1 MRIQSA
7 RFIKSAAERSGWPGA
22 ALPEVAFAGRS
33 NVGKSSLI
41 NFLTNRKNLAK
52 TSATPGKTQLVN
64 FFGVDGK
71 FVLVDLPGYG
81 YAQVPLAERARW
93 RPMIETYLEHRETLQ
108 GVVVLI
114 DSRRGAREMD
124 LHLLEWLAAVNLP
137 ACLVLTKA
145 DKLKQNERRSVLD
158 ALVKTMVAGG
168 GLYGRWSGP
177 ILCSANTGL
186 GKREILAQMAEWLS
200 EPPRDAPAA

>member
-7 RFIKSAAERSGWPGA
+7 RFIKSAAGRSGWPRA
-22 ALPEVAFAGRS
+22 DLPEIAFAGRS

-41 NFLTNRKNLAK
+41 NFLTNRKSLAR

-64 FFGVDGK
+64 FFGVDNL
-71 FVLVDLPGYG
+71 FNLVDLPGYG
-81 YAQVPLAERARW
+81 YARVPLVEKARW
-93 RPMIETYLEHRETLQ
+93 QPMIETYLEHRETLQ

-145 DKLKQNERRSVLD
+145 DKLKQNERKGALGM
-158 ALVKTMVAGG
+158 LVKTMMGESE
-168 GLYGRWSGP
+168 LYGRWSGP

-186 GKREILAQMAEWLS
+186 GKREIIAQMAEWLG

>member
-1 MRIQSA
+1 MKIQNA
-7 RFIKSAAERSGWPGA
+7 RFIKSAAERAGWPRA
-22 ALPEVAFAGRS
+22 DLPEVAFAGRS

-41 NFLTNRKNLAK
+41 NFLTSRKSLAK

-64 FFGVDGK
+64 FFGVDDS
-71 FVLVDLPGYG
+71 FNLVDLPGYG
-81 YAQVPLAERARW
+81 YARVPLAERARW

-145 DKLKQNERRSVLD
+145 DKLKQNERKGVLD
-158 ALVKTMVAGG
+158 ALVKTMTDGG

>member
-1 MRIQSA
+1 MRIQNA
-7 RFIKSAAERSGWPGA
+7 QFIKSAAERSGWPRA
-22 ALPEVAFAGRS
+22 DLPEVAFAGRS

-41 NFLTNRKNLAK
+41 NFLTNRKSLVK

-137 ACLVLTKA
+137 ACLALTKA

-158 ALVKTMVAGG
+158 ALVKTMVDGG

-186 GKREILAQMAEWLS
+186 GKREILAQMDEWLG

>member
-1 MRIQSA
+1 M
-7 RFIKSAAERSGWPGA
+7 
-22 ALPEVAFAGRS
+22 LPEVAFAGRS
-33 NVGKSSLI
+33 NVGKSALI

-64 FFGVDGK
+64 FFSVDER
-71 FVLVDLPGYG
+71 FNLVDLPGYG

-93 RPMIETYLEHRETLQ
+93 RPMIETYLQERETLQ

-137 ACLVLTKA
+137 ACLALTKA

-158 ALVKTMVAGG
+158 ALVKTMVDGG

-186 GKREILAQMAEWLS
+186 GKREILAQMAEWLD

>member
-1 MRIQSA
+1 
-7 RFIKSAAERSGWPGA
+7 
-22 ALPEVAFAGRS
+22 LPEVAFAGRS

-41 NFLTNRKNLAK
+41 NSLTNRKNLAK

-64 FFGVDGK
+64 FFAVDDR
-71 FVLVDLPGYG
+71 FNLVDLPGYG
-81 YAQVPLAERARW
+81 YAKVPLAERARW

-124 LHLLEWLAAVNLP
+124 MHLLEWLAAVNLP
-137 ACLVLTKA
+137 ACLALTKA
-145 DKLKQNERRSVLD
+145 DKLKQNERKGVLD
-158 ALVKTMVAGG
+158 ALVKTMVDGG
-168 GLYGRWSGP
+168 GLYGHWSGP

>member
-1 MRIQSA
+1 MKIQNA
-7 RFIKSAAERSGWPGA
+7 RFITSAADRGGWPRA

-41 NFLTNRKNLAK
+41 NSLTNRKNLAK

-64 FFGVDGK
+64 FFAVDDR
-71 FVLVDLPGYG
+71 FNLVDLPGYG
-81 YAQVPLAERARW
+81 YAKVPLAERARW

-124 LHLLEWLAAVNLP
+124 MHLLEWLAAVNLP
-137 ACLVLTKA
+137 ACLALTKA
-145 DKLKQNERRSVLD
+145 DKLKQNERKGVLD
-158 ALVKTMVAGG
+158 ALVKTMVDGG
-168 GLYGRWSGP
+168 GLYGHWSGP